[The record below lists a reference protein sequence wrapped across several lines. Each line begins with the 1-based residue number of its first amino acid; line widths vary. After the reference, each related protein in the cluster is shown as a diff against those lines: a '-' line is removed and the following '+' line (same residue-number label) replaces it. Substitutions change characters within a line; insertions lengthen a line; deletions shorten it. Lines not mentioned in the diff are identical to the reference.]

1 MYYQI
6 SEDEFN
12 SLESARDQ
20 LNLIAGLVACFNTK
34 ECLSAITGAELHAFV
49 DAQQATVSRV
59 IEAANERETQAS
71 AARREEAA
79 AAKVQQVLIAPELLM
94 GLMDAAFGK
103 LTESEALNKLWDKLY
118 DAGTMHRPYMDA
130 LHHFIDVMRDRGLV
144 MYVQSLDGHSS
155 RAFVPVEPA
164 SKPKDAAPAKPR
176 KRERLARVGA

>member
-1 MYYQI
+1 MRDNNRGRGIILYCQNKRHSLAHFI
-6 SEDEFN
+6 SLFLL
-12 SLESARDQ
+12 SLLLAACASTPDSEQQGSA
-20 LNLIAGLVACFNTK
+20 TPP
-34 ECLSAITGAELHAFV
+34 S
-49 DAQQATVSRV
+49 
-59 IEAANERETQAS
+59 
-71 AARREEAA
+71 
-79 AAKVQQVLIAPELLM
+79 
-94 GLMDAAFGK
+94 AFGK

>member
-12 SLESARDQ
+12 SLESARNQ
-20 LNLIAGLVACFNTK
+20 LNLIAGLVASFNTK
-34 ECLSAITGAELHAFV
+34 EFLSAITGAELHAFI

-59 IEAANERETQAS
+59 IEAANEREAQAS

-79 AAKVQQVLIAPELLM
+79 AAKVPQVFIAPELLM

-118 DAGTMHRPYMDA
+118 DAGKQVAAKVIAAKGMRGRRCRKSQRHLLRIGINRPHQRTDE
-130 LHHFIDVMRDRGLV
+130 RD
-144 MYVQSLDGHSS
+144 
-155 RAFVPVEPA
+155 
-164 SKPKDAAPAKPR
+164 
-176 KRERLARVGA
+176 